1 METKS
6 LPFEVAELKAAGDG
20 WEVMGYASTFG
31 GSPDSYGDIVA
42 KGAFIDSL
50 AKRDTVLLYQHEQR
64 EPIGKQIELKE
75 DDHGLFGHWSL
86 VPTTAGKDAHELLKH
101 GLLNSLSIG
110 FQTVDAEWN
119 EATRILKKVDLFEVS
134 IVTIPANA
142 NALITGFKASLP
154 PDMPIVPLLK
164 RAQEAVRVAGA
175 EAKALHQRRHAS
187 GRSLNDSHRA
197 ALDGFLVEA
206 EALIAE
212 LRGLVAVSPEAEAS
226 ATEIEEMRQRLA
238 GARMAIRRREIT
250 ARMA

>member
-6 LPFEVAELKAAGDG
+6 LPFHVAELKAAGDG

-31 GSPDSYGDIVA
+31 GAPDANGDIVA
-42 KGAFIDSL
+42 KGAFTDSI

-64 EPIGKQIELKE
+64 EPIGKQIEIKE

-101 GLLNSLSIG
+101 GLLNSFSIG
-110 FQTVDAEWN
+110 YQTVDAEWN
-119 EATRILKKVDLFEVS
+119 ETTRILKKVDLFEVS

-164 RAQEAVRVAGA
+164 RAQEAVRVAGG
-175 EAKALHQRRHAS
+175 EAKALHQRRQAS
-187 GRSLNDSHRA
+187 GRSLNDRHSA
-197 ALDGFLVEA
+197 AVDEFIAEA
-206 EALIAE
+206 EALLAE
-212 LRGLVAVSPEAEAS
+212 LKALRDVSPEAEAS
-226 ATEIEEMRQRLA
+226 AVEIGEMQQRLA
-238 GARMAIRRREIT
+238 TARMAIRRRAIT